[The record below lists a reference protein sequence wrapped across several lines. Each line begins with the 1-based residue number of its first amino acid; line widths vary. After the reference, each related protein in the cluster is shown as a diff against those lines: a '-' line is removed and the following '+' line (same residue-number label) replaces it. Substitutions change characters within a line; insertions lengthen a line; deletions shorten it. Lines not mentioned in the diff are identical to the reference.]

1 VPARTPKA
9 EVARL
14 QQDLLQIMKSPEVME
29 RFEKAGGK
37 PMALVGDEAR
47 ALVKRDVERWTRL
60 ILDAGI
66 KAD

>member
-1 VPARTPKA
+1 
-9 EVARL
+9 
-14 QQDLLQIMKSPEVME
+14 MKSPEVME